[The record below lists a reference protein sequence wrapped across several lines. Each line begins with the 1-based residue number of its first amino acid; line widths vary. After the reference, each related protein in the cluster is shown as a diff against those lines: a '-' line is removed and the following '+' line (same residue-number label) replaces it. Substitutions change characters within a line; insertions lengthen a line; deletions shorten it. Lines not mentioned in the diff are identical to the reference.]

1 MPTHSPFSLVVLK
14 KSLPAVILIIFIFI
28 SLVFL
33 IRYTEAF
40 YIVIIAWIIIPIIF
54 LKLFR
59 WLKVKFGRK

>member
-1 MPTHSPFSLVVLK
+1 LK